1 MFVQKTWKDAR
12 ENARVL
18 AFDFGMGAIFSLIV
32 VYFIFLYSRDKG
44 WALLAFI
51 SKWYLIIAGGL
62 IALSLGIILLIILF
76 SLLMLLIAMI
86 RLKTINKGY
95 KNKKDKE
102 YIDVDYRV
110 EE

>member
-1 MFVQKTWKDAR
+1 MLVQKRW
-12 ENARVL
+12 N
-18 AFDFGMGAIFSLIV
+18 FGLGTIFSLIV
-32 VYFIFLYSRDKG
+32 VYFIFLYSKDKG
-44 WALLAFI
+44 WELLAFI

-76 SLLMLLIAMI
+76 SLLMLLIAII
-86 RLKTINKGY
+86 RLKTIKKGY

-102 YIDVDYRV
+102 YIDVDYKL

>member
-1 MFVQKTWKDAR
+1 MIAQKRW
-12 ENARVL
+12 N
-18 AFDFGMGAIFSLIV
+18 FGLGTIFSLIV

-51 SKWYLIIAGGL
+51 SKWYLIIVGGL
-62 IALSLGIILLIILF
+62 IALSLGIVLLIILF

-86 RLKTINKGY
+86 RLKTINKSY
-95 KNKKDKE
+95 KNKKHKE
-102 YIDVDYRV
+102 YIDVDYKV

>member
-1 MFVQKTWKDAR
+1 MLVQKRW
-12 ENARVL
+12 N
-18 AFDFGMGAIFSLIV
+18 FGLGTIFSLIV
-32 VYFIFLYSRDKG
+32 VYFIFLYSKDKG
-44 WALLAFI
+44 WELLAFI
-51 SKWYLIIAGGL
+51 SKWYLIIVGGL
-62 IALSLGIILLIILF
+62 IALSLGIILLVILF

-86 RLKTINKGY
+86 RLKAIKWGH